1 MKWKFPQTRLR
12 NLTPPSPTLPPV
24 GGKEGGENGWSRV
37 GRERRGREGER
48 DNVGTLLFGNNDES
62 CDGIT

>member
-24 GGKEGGENGWSRV
+24 GGKEGG
-37 GRERRGREGER
+37 GER
-48 DNVGTLLFGNNDES
+48 AEEEEEEEETVPAVCLRHSKMVLMV
-62 CDGIT
+62 